1 MVPAFGIDI
10 TVTSL
15 VAVAEPQKLVTEKL
29 MVTVPGEIPVT
40 MPLVLTLAIS
50 ALEDDHVPT
59 APDLVSSVALAP
71 THITDAPVKVPATG
85 IGLTETKV
93 FALHPI
99 L

>member
-15 VAVAEPQKLVTEKL
+15 VAVAEPQKLVTVKL
-29 MVTVPGEIPVT
+29 MVIVPGEMPVTIPV
-40 MPLVLTLAIS
+40 VLTLAIS
-50 ALEDDHVPT
+50 ALDEDHTPT

-71 THITDAPVKVPATG
+71 THITDAPLKVPATG

-93 FALHPI
+93 LALHPI